1 MRRFNHFNPTWLSYR
16 IRRLDGSS
24 PLASSETTTLPYRA
38 VTFYPVQPCA
48 LKPSSTSLDRW
59 PETFGRADSFTK
71 FPWLSKTEED
81 YLLRK
86 LAVPRGLRT
95 VLATAL
101 VFQCATLILSFWL
114 VTSNQSSIG
123 TLSNVAVDQVDAVA
137 ETVQHLM
144 EARLSLSR
152 ANTRIVLF
160 NSVPQEMVQH
170 ARMELT
176 LANESFDRF
185 LTRTRVDEENHI
197 RVQALKDVYSRY
209 VNVLNQLL
217 KYTGAGDVQWA
228 LAQPVQ
234 DIQEEFLLEQKNF
247 IKYGNSVSKTS
258 LQSMGDRFEIY
269 MAAAAMILFLVL
281 ATTFFFLYIIK
292 KVEKSRLLKIAV
304 NRTDSAIVVTN
315 SSGIITYVNEG
326 FVRMLGY
333 EASDLVGKKPDEVF
347 YGRHT
352 DQDAIFSFRNSIQSG
367 VSHTTELL
375 VYNKSKNPL
384 WVRVVANPVLDPEGV
399 QQDVVAIV
407 TDITEAKMND
417 ELQFKVLSAMAR
429 EESLPD
435 VMKLICLEIGR
446 IAPEIGVSIRQFDE
460 RGCLPLVAEFNLP
473 EGLIQSLE
481 NLAERSILK
490 KMDAQQSIM
499 LNFTDPASYTG
510 DCVDHELSQSLGFTA
525 GWINTIRSNNGRI
538 LGTLT
543 LYYRE
548 SHLPAAQQYRLLE
561 TSLKLCAL
569 ALERDSFIND
579 IERLAYY
586 DSLTMLP
593 NRRMLMMKA
602 NAMIANAQRAQSSM
616 AVLFIDINKF
626 KQINDSLGHAA
637 GDLLL
642 SEIARRLQGS
652 VRGNDFVS
660 RLSGDE
666 FVIILSPSNA
676 EQSIAFSERMMS
688 KLAEPMMLNDVKV
701 VPSASIGIGIYPDH
715 GSDIQSLLLHADQA
729 MYKAKSAGRQVIEVF
744 DPVVTPPVEDELTLS
759 LAVKD
764 VLASDQLAMHY
775 QPQIMLDDYRLFG
788 VEALVRWCHP
798 QLGDI
803 PPSRFIPL
811 MRDEGM
817 MPELNRWVLTEA
829 CRQMVQWRDAGLVV
843 PHMSV
848 NIFPVAFRDRAIVE
862 FIQTLLARHELSPSC
877 LTLEVTEDFI
887 LDATDTVISVITE
900 VRQLGVSLSI
910 DDFGTGYSS
919 LSYLLRLPVNAIKL
933 DKSFID
939 DIEKSASAR
948 TLVQSIAGICHSLQ
962 LNIVAEGVETEGQ
975 LEILRNLGYHVA
987 QGYCFSRPLE
997 PEDLALWVHERSH
1010 SYLSR
1015 Q

>member
-1 MRRFNHFNPTWLSYR
+1 MLPLLTFPYLS
-16 IRRLDGSS
+16 
-24 PLASSETTTLPYRA
+24 E
-38 VTFYPVQPCA
+38 
-48 LKPSSTSLDRW
+48 
-59 PETFGRADSFTK
+59 
-71 FPWLSKTEED
+71 TEED

-86 LAVPRGLRT
+86 LALPYGLRT
-95 VLATAL
+95 ILTTAL
-101 VFQCATLILSFWL
+101 VFQCATLVLSLWL
-114 VTSNQSSIG
+114 VSSNQSSIG
-123 TLSNVAVDQVDAVA
+123 TLSSVAVDQVDAVA

-160 NSVPQEMVQH
+160 NKIPHEMVQH
-170 ARMELT
+170 ARAELT
-176 LANESFDRF
+176 LANKSFDRF
-185 LTRTRVDEENHI
+185 LTHTKVDEENHI

-209 VNVLNQLL
+209 VEVLNQLV

-234 DIQEEFLLEQKNF
+234 DIQEQLLLEQKNF
-247 IKYGNSVSKTS
+247 IKYGNSISQTS
-258 LQSMGDRFEIY
+258 LQSMGDRFKIY
-269 MAAAAMILFLVL
+269 IAAAAMILLMVL
-281 ATTFFFLYIIK
+281 ATTFFLLYIIK

-304 NRTDSAIVVTN
+304 NRTDSAIIVTN
-315 SSGIITYVNEG
+315 PDSIITYVNEG

-333 EASDLVGKKPDEVF
+333 EISDLVGKKPDEVF

-352 DQDAIFSFRNSIQSG
+352 DQEAVLSFRNSIQKG
-367 VSHTTELL
+367 QSHTTELL

-384 WVRVVANPVLDPEGV
+384 WVRVVANPVLDPQGV

-429 EESLPD
+429 EEPLPD
-435 VMKLICLEIGR
+435 IMKLICLEIGR

-460 RGCLPLVAEFNLP
+460 QGCLPLVAEFNLP
-473 EGLIQSLE
+473 AGLIQSLE
-481 NLAERSILK
+481 SLAERSILK
-490 KMDAQQSIM
+490 KMDVKESMM
-499 LNFTDPASYTG
+499 LNFTDPASDQG
-510 DCVDHELSQSLGFTA
+510 DCIDHKLSQSFGFTA
-525 GWINTIRSNNGRI
+525 GWVNTIRSNNGRC
-538 LGTLT
+538 LGTFT

-548 SHLPAAQQYRLLE
+548 NHLPAVQHHRLLE

-593 NRRMLMMKA
+593 NRRLLMMKA
-602 NAMIANAQRAQSSM
+602 NSMIANAQRSQSSM

-666 FVIILSPSNA
+666 FVIILSPSSA
-676 EQSIAFSERMMS
+676 EQAIAFSERMLS
-688 KLAEPMMLNDVKV
+688 KLSEPMMLADVKIA
-701 VPSASIGIGIYPDH
+701 PSASIGIGIYPDH
-715 GSDIQSLLLHADQA
+715 GNDIHSLLLHADQA
-729 MYKAKSAGRQVIEVF
+729 MYKAKSAGRQAIEVF
-744 DPVVTPPVEDELTLS
+744 DQVINDSTNDELTLS
-759 LAVKD
+759 LA
-764 VLASDQLAMHY
+764 LENALESNQLTLHY
-775 QPQIMLDDYRLFG
+775 QPQIALDDNQLFG
-788 VEALVRWCHP
+788 VEALARWIHP
-798 QLGDI
+798 ELGNI
-803 PPSRFIPL
+803 PPNRFIPL
-811 MRDEGM
+811 VREAGL
-817 MPELNRWVLTEA
+817 MPKLNQWVLTEA
-829 CRQMVQWRDAGLVV
+829 CRQMAQWRDSGLAV
-843 PHMSV
+843 PRMSV
-848 NIFPVAFRDRAIVE
+848 NIFPVAFRDRAIIDL
-862 FIQTLLARHELSPSC
+862 IQSLLTKHALLPSC

-887 LDATDTVISVITE
+887 LDATDNVISVITE

-919 LSYLLRLPVNAIKL
+919 LSYLLRLPVDTIKL

-939 DIEKSASAR
+939 DIEKSESAR
-948 TLVQSIAGICHSLQ
+948 TLAQSIAGICKSLQ
-962 LNIVAEGVETEGQ
+962 LNIVAEGVETNAQ
-975 LEILRNLGYHVA
+975 LEILRGQGYQIA
-987 QGYCFSRPLE
+987 QGYCFSRPLA
-997 PEDLALWVHERSH
+997 PQDLAQWIRERF
-1010 SYLSR
+1010 LSSDDSER
-1015 Q
+1015 YRISAPKSLL